1 MRVGVVSD
9 IHGSYDLL
17 LRAVAAMGPIELLL
31 HAGDGWADLLRW
43 RREHPELPVEM
54 VVGNCDLVPQG
65 GPGYPVELV
74 LALAGKK
81 VLLTHGHLFGAKT
94 DLHRL
99 ALRGRE
105 LGADLVVFGHTHRP
119 TELQWEGMILFNPGS
134 LSRARCYGRPSYGL
148 LEINQEGIKTDLC
161 YL

>member
-1 MRVGVVSD
+1 MRIGVVSD
-9 IHGSYDLL
+9 IHGSYDHL

-81 VLLTHGHLFGAKT
+81 ILLTHGHLFGAKT

-105 LGADLVVFGHTHRP
+105 ARADLVVFGHTHRP
-119 TELQWEGMILFNPGS
+119 TALRWGEMVLFNPGS
-134 LSRARCYGRPSYGL
+134 LSAARCHGRPSYGL
-148 LEINQEGIKTDLC
+148 LEITPDGIKTVHG